1 MLFSIILLVALCLG
15 AYEGY
20 KKAREFIW
28 SKHKGLE
35 YTRLILSVLGFNI
48 LLPLGAIA
56 LALAFTV
63 GFASALAGL
72 ETLVLLVGGLF
83 GIWAGGWSLA
93 WTFCYMTFM
102 AQDTFKSGRK
112 GE

>member
-1 MLFSIILLVALCLG
+1 MFFSTILLAALCLG
-15 AYEGY
+15 AYQGY

-35 YTRLILSVLGFNI
+35 YTRLVLSVLGFNI

-63 GFASALAGL
+63 GFTSPLAGL
-72 ETLVLLVGGLF
+72 ETLLLLVGGLF
-83 GIWAGGWSLA
+83 GTWAGGWSLA
-93 WTFCYMTFM
+93 WTFCYMTCM
-102 AQDTFKSGRK
+102 AQDVFKSGPR